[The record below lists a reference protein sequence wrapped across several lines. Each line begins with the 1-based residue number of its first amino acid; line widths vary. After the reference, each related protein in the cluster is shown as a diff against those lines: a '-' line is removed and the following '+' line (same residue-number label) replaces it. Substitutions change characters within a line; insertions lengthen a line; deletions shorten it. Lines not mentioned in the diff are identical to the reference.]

1 MKQAAREIIT
11 PRPKMSLT
19 VPSGM
24 APVEFF
30 NSPANLKNLAEDN
43 GLFRAPENLLMYRK
57 LIGHSIEF
65 DTSIILDTSRWILD
79 PLGRPVRRDQM
90 SRRQKKIWNQMSRI
104 LFEYMLEKYPDPEEH
119 LVLCGEASLDATW
132 PLNKPGVPSIRMI
145 HNHFMVFPNQDLI
158 NAKLA
163 DPNDVNLTDSGHH
176 SLFLR
181 HLNDIYHEFLE
192 VLDLQILTPI
202 STGESGLDITG
213 YPQGLPSWEVKSGVS
228 MLKDQYFWYEY
239 EQVLLGFLDF
249 YCTFFSLVSTGEPQ
263 VSVQANFPNQVNE
276 VLLDSGRFQRIARD
290 LREQVIQ
297 DPLFAN
303 EIRWRPAYKQLL
315 YRDDKGR
322 LIVTISQNSVGNA
335 ITELLGIVVKRQ
347 EDEAAYAAA
356 EPALTGRLLEARER
370 LVEAGLGEVIA
381 TPSWPNGKF
390 VLRTRLR
397 NDEKITSP

>member
-1 MKQAAREIIT
+1 MKPAAREIIT

-19 VPSGM
+19 IPPGM

-30 NSPANLKNLAEDN
+30 NSPANLKNLAEEN
-43 GLFRAPENLLMYRK
+43 GLFRTPENLLMYRK

-65 DTSIILDTSRWILD
+65 DTSIILDTSKRILD

-90 SRRQKKIWNQMSRI
+90 SRQQKKVWNKMTRI
-104 LFEYMLEKYPDPEEH
+104 LFDYMLEKYPDPAQH
-119 LVLCGEASLDATW
+119 LILGGEASLDATW

-145 HNHFMVFPNQDLI
+145 HNHFMVFPMADLES
-158 NAKLA
+158 AKDANSA
-163 DPNDVNLTDSGHH
+163 DPNLTDSGHH

-181 HLNDIYHEFLE
+181 HLSGVYHEFLE
-192 VLDLQILTPI
+192 ILDLQILSPI
-202 STGESGLDITG
+202 STSESAIKLTG
-213 YPQGLPSWEVKSGVS
+213 YPQGLPSWEVKGGAEK
-228 MLKDQYFWYEY
+228 LKDQYFWYEY

-249 YCTFFSLVSTGEPQ
+249 YRTFFSLVSTGDPQ
-263 VSVQANFPNQVNE
+263 VPVRANFPHQISD

-335 ITELLGIVVKRQ
+335 ITELLGVVVKRV
-347 EDEAAYAAA
+347 EDESAYAEA
-356 EPALTGRLLEARER
+356 EPALVGRLLEARER
-370 LVEAGLGEVIA
+370 LREANLGEVIA
-381 TPSWPNGKF
+381 APSWPNGKF
-390 VLRTRLR
+390 VP
-397 NDEKITSP
+397 K

>member
-19 VPSGM
+19 IPAGM

-30 NSPANLKNLAEDN
+30 NSPANLKNLAEEN
-43 GLFRAPENLLMYRK
+43 GLFRTPENLLMYRK
-57 LIGHSIEF
+57 LIGHSVEF
-65 DTSIILDTSRWILD
+65 DASIILDTSKRILD

-90 SRRQKKIWNQMSRI
+90 SRRQKKVWNQMTRI
-104 LFEYMLEKYPDPEEH
+104 LFEYMLEKYPDPEQH

-132 PLNKPGVPSIRMI
+132 PLNKQGVPSIRMI
-145 HNHFMVFPNQDLI
+145 HNHFMAFPNQDLV
-158 NAKLA
+158 NAKPA
-163 DPNDVNLTDSGHH
+163 NPNDLNLTDSGHH

-181 HLNDIYHEFLE
+181 CLSGVYHEFLE
-192 VLDLQILTPI
+192 VLDLQILTQI
-202 STGESGLDITG
+202 ATEESSLKITG
-213 YPQGLPSWEVKSGVS
+213 YPQGLPSWEVKGGVS

-239 EQVLLGFLDF
+239 EQILLGFLDF
-249 YCTFFSLVSTGEPQ
+249 YGTFFSLVSTGEPK
-263 VSVQANFPNQVNE
+263 VSPQANFAHKVSE
-276 VLLDSGRFQRIARD
+276 VLLDSGRFHRVARD

-347 EDEAAYAAA
+347 EDEAVYAAA
-356 EPALTGRLLEARER
+356 EPALVGRLLEARER
-370 LVEAGLGEVIA
+370 FVEANLGEVIA
-381 TPSWPNGKF
+381 APSWPNGEF
-390 VLRTRLR
+390 VPRTYG
-397 NDEKITSP
+397 